1 MRSNAFLVN
10 GLILAPRRVVVVTC
24 AFHERT
30 QIIQCD
36 STVDLSERPLDDV
49 LEVSG
54 TQSAAA
60 IQCEEVTPRL
70 WSETA
75 ALVWTEDSKIQG
87 TKALLA

>member
-1 MRSNAFLVN
+1 MN
-10 GLILAPRRVVVVTC
+10 GLIVAPRSVVLVAC

-36 STVDLSERPLDDV
+36 STVDLSERPLYDV

-54 TQSAAA
+54 TQRAAA
-60 IQCEEVTPRL
+60 IQCEEVAPRF
-70 WSETA
+70 WSEAA

-87 TKALLA
+87 TKVLLA

>member
-1 MRSNAFLVN
+1 MN
-10 GLILAPRRVVVVTC
+10 GLIVAPRRVVLVTC

-30 QIIQCD
+30 QIIQRD
-36 STVDLSERPLDDV
+36 AAVDLSERALDDV

-60 IQCEEVTPRL
+60 IQCKEVAPRL
-70 WSETA
+70 WSEAA